1 MQILLHFLLAFVAAK
16 SAMQVINATS
26 NRIDLTFDRKP
37 FQISISYIS
46 IHCMI
51 QAKPERS

>member
-46 IHCMI
+46 IHYMI